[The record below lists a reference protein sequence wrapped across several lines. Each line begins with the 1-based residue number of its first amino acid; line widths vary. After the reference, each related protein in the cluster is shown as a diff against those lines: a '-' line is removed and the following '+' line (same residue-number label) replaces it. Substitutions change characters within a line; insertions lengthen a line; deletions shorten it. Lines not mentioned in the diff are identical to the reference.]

1 MFSEMAEIIKE
12 KDKYLAEI
20 INNFEEMLFID
31 SYTVILKG
39 RTMAERIARNIIAA
53 ENIKENE
60 EISQKDRIYLLER
73 ERLLEEE
80 VTKAFHTIRY
90 LGNRVIHDEVEGEFE
105 TSLTIYR
112 NIYKV
117 LAWYVP
123 LYISNS
129 FEVKEYLEPKVIEK
143 IKNVEKEANGVKNII
158 MENFLLNLYMDYD
171 KEKYYFHSRKNK
183 KMYN

>member
-1 MFSEMAEIIKE
+1 M
-12 KDKYLAEI
+12 
-20 INNFEEMLFID
+20 
-31 SYTVILKG
+31 
-39 RTMAERIARNIIAA
+39 
-53 ENIKENE
+53 
-60 EISQKDRIYLLER
+60 
-73 ERLLEEE
+73 
-80 VTKAFHTIRY
+80 
-90 LGNRVIHDEVEGEFE
+90 EGEFE